1 LNRRWPG
8 LADEFIEFLKGKPE
22 ITTFVDDVMG
32 SPEIIPKLIEI
43 IKTEKGS
50 VKFYCEKAIRFVSE
64 KKPELVYPYFY
75 DIASFIDSDNSFIKW
90 GGIITI
96 SNLASVDEDNKF
108 KTISKKYFSLL
119 HSDSMI
125 TANNVAG
132 NAYKFVEKDPKYE
145 KIITKEM
152 FKIKG
157 NTYLHKGE
165 VSPECK
171 NIMLGS
177 AIEYFDKVFDISESK
192 KEMLEFAEAEV
203 KNTRKKVAKTAG
215 DFLDKHQPKKG

>member
-1 LNRRWPG
+1 M
-8 LADEFIEFLKGKPE
+8 ADEFIQFLKEKPE
-22 ITTFVDDVMG
+22 IASFVDEIIG

-50 VKFYCEKAIRFVSE
+50 VKFYCQKAIRFASE

-90 GGIITI
+90 GGIITL
-96 SNLASVDEDNKF
+96 SNLASVDDYNKF
-108 KTISKKYFSLL
+108 KSISKKYFSFL

-125 TANNVAG
+125 TANNVAE
-132 NAYKFVEKDPKYE
+132 NAHKFVEKDPKYE
-145 KIITKEM
+145 KIITNEM
-152 FKIKG
+152 FKIKE

-203 KNTRKKVAKTAG
+203 KNTRKKVAKTAE
-215 DFLDKHQPKKG
+215 DFINKHHLKKE